1 MPPKRIIKI
10 NSGKAKPPTIVK
22 LSDDLDDK
30 ETLEA
35 ELKFDQEIIWCM
47 SQFEKILMSGKLP
60 ESKSKYV
67 KTSIG
72 NLLVNLIYF

>member
-1 MPPKRIIKI
+1 MPPKRIIK
-10 NSGKAKPPTIVK
+10 NKSGKAKPPTLIK
-22 LSDDLDDK
+22 PGDDLDDK

-60 ESKSKYV
+60 ESKSKFV
-67 KTSIG
+67 KPPSGQSSST
-72 NLLVNLIYF
+72 